1 MRDFADRI
9 LSLDRRF
16 IFILIGLV
24 ILIPLLYPV
33 GLPVRVSAEVQRVYD
48 YIERLPEGARVVIS
62 LDYDPASKPELQP
75 MTVAILR
82 HAFRRK
88 LRLIG
93 LTLWPTG
100 TSMAES
106 ELTRIG
112 QEFGKVYGQDYVFL
126 GYAPGEANAILSMGQ
141 DLYAAFPTD
150 YYGTPTPTIPVLGE
164 IRSLQ
169 DVAYVFS
176 LSAGFPGL
184 DTWYVYGKEKYGFEL
199 GGGSVAVS
207 VPKFYPLLNTGQIQ
221 GLLGGL
227 RGAAEYET
235 LLDMPGKARA
245 GMDAQSATHFLIIGL
260 IVVCNGLYFLS
271 SRAGRRSGRRG
282 S

>member
-1 MRDFADRI
+1 
-9 LSLDRRF
+9 
-16 IFILIGLV
+16 
-24 ILIPLLYPV
+24 
-33 GLPVRVSAEVQRVYD
+33 
-48 YIERLPEGARVVIS
+48 
-62 LDYDPASKPELQP
+62 
-75 MTVAILR
+75 
-82 HAFRRK
+82 
-88 LRLIG
+88 
-93 LTLWPTG
+93 
-100 TSMAES
+100 MAES

-150 YYGTPTPTIPVLGE
+150 YYGTPTSTIPVLSE

-199 GGGSVAVS
+199 GRRECGGQRAQVLPAAQYRPDSGSCWAAC
-207 VPKFYPLLNTGQIQ
+207 G
-221 GLLGGL
+221 
-227 RGAAEYET
+227 GAAEYET
-235 LLDMPGKARA
+235 LLNMPGKARA

-271 SRAGRRSGRRG
+271 GRARRGSGRRG
-282 S
+282 A

>member
-1 MRDFADRI
+1 MRDFAGRI

-24 ILIPLLYPV
+24 ILIPLLYPI
-33 GLPVRVSAEVQRVYD
+33 GLPVRVSAEAQRVYD
-48 YIERLPEGARVVIS
+48 YIERLPEGARMVVS

-150 YYGTPTPTIPVLGE
+150 YYGTPTPTIPVLNA

-235 LLDMPGKARA
+235 LLDRPGKARA

-271 SRAGRRSGRRG
+271 GRTGRGSGRRG
-282 S
+282 A